1 MFGARRPVKEAA
13 SEKDHEVQTMNWPH
27 IRRLSIVM
35 RALEDATIE
44 IEGAFETRGR
54 RTRLLTTLVDDIDD
68 SVKPIIVGK
77 MEQIRSEIEDL
88 KSYYDLESIT
98 VSSRRHISTK
108 LAILAIDLTECLSQY
123 LRSYGEVPEA
133 ERALLDER
141 ISRLEALVNDIDR
154 LLGFDQ

>member
-1 MFGARRPVKEAA
+1 
-13 SEKDHEVQTMNWPH
+13 
-27 IRRLSIVM
+27 M

-44 IEGAFETRGR
+44 IEGAFQTRGR
-54 RTRLLTTLVDDIDD
+54 RARLLTRLVEDIDD

-77 MEQIRSEIEDL
+77 MGQIRSEIRDL

-108 LAILAIDLTECLSQY
+108 MAILAIDLTECLSQY

-133 ERALLDER
+133 EQAVLDER
-141 ISRLEALVNDIDR
+141 VSRLESLVNEVNRLIGYDR
-154 LLGFDQ
+154 QA

>member
-1 MFGARRPVKEAA
+1 
-13 SEKDHEVQTMNWPH
+13 MNWSH
-27 IRRLSIVM
+27 IRRISIVM

-44 IEGAFETRGR
+44 IEGAFQTRGR
-54 RTRLLTTLVDDIDD
+54 RARLLTRLVDDIDN

-77 MEQIRSEIEDL
+77 MGEIRSEIRDL

-108 LAILAIDLTECLSQY
+108 MAILAIDLTECLSQY

-133 ERALLDER
+133 EQAVLDER
-141 ISRLEALVNDIDR
+141 VSRLESLVNDVNRLIGYDR
-154 LLGFDQ
+154 QA

>member
-1 MFGARRPVKEAA
+1 
-13 SEKDHEVQTMNWPH
+13 
-27 IRRLSIVM
+27 M

-44 IEGAFETRGR
+44 IEGAFQTRGR
-54 RTRLLTTLVDDIDD
+54 RARLLTRLVDDIDD

-77 MEQIRSEIEDL
+77 MGEIRSEIRDL

-108 LAILAIDLTECLSQY
+108 MAILAIDLTECLSQY

-133 ERALLDER
+133 EQAVLDER
-141 ISRLEALVNDIDR
+141 VSRLESLVNEVNRLIGYDR
-154 LLGFDQ
+154 QA

>member
-1 MFGARRPVKEAA
+1 
-13 SEKDHEVQTMNWPH
+13 
-27 IRRLSIVM
+27 M

-44 IEGAFETRGR
+44 IEGAFQTRGR
-54 RTRLLTTLVDDIDD
+54 RARLLTRLVDDIDN

-77 MEQIRSEIEDL
+77 MGEIRSEIRDL

-108 LAILAIDLTECLSQY
+108 MAILAIDLTECLSQY

-133 ERALLDER
+133 EQAVLDER
-141 ISRLEALVNDIDR
+141 VSRLESLVNDVNRLIGYDR
-154 LLGFDQ
+154 QA

>member
-1 MFGARRPVKEAA
+1 
-13 SEKDHEVQTMNWPH
+13 
-27 IRRLSIVM
+27 M

-44 IEGAFETRGR
+44 IEGAFQTRGR
-54 RTRLLTTLVDDIDD
+54 RARLLTRLVDDIDN

-77 MEQIRSEIEDL
+77 MGEIRSEIRDL

-108 LAILAIDLTECLSQY
+108 MAILAIDLTECLSQY

-133 ERALLDER
+133 EQAVLDER
-141 ISRLEALVNDIDR
+141 VSRLESLVNEVNRLIGYDR
-154 LLGFDQ
+154 QA